1 MDLIIRFGYCPP
13 SPGPKAGIKNK
24 WYTDINDAIENWDGR
39 SEIWVSYN
47 KGVYRQISY
56 ADLLNMVED

>member
-1 MDLIIRFGYCPP
+1 MSHAIRFGYCPP
-13 SPGPKAGIKNK
+13 SPGPKSKIRNK
-24 WYTDINDAIENWDGR
+24 WHTDVNDAIENWDGR
-39 SEIWVSYN
+39 SEIRISYN

>member
-1 MDLIIRFGYCPP
+1 MSFVIRFGYCPP
-13 SPGPKAGIKNK
+13 SPGPKARIRNK
-24 WYTDINDAIENWDGR
+24 WYTDANDAIENWDGH
-39 SEIWVSYN
+39 SEIWISYN